1 VTELSPIDLTSRLAS
16 GAFQLAV
23 LNVDVGID
31 VDLYPLLGSAAV
43 LTGGNVAGIQLK
55 DLDLLLNRAR
65 QPGDRAA
72 RTAALVALQKWLAE
86 TNYILPIRFRAVEL
100 LTSSRVT
107 QAAPMLVDEPESYLR
122 AVLSFRLATP

>member
-1 VTELSPIDLTSRLAS
+1 M
-16 GAFQLAV
+16 
-23 LNVDVGID
+23 
-31 VDLYPLLGSAAV
+31 
-43 LTGGNVAGIQLK
+43 
-55 DLDLLLNRAR
+55 LNRAR

-107 QAAPMLVDEPESYLR
+107 QVAPMLVDEPESYLR